1 MKKITTIVT
10 IMLVMLMLF
19 AGCGAE
25 STTSDSA
32 QDMDKAYTV
41 GIIQFVSHPALD
53 NCYEGIKTIFEESG
67 LNITIDRQ
75 VGSDASPDTD
85 CATYANNMVA
95 KKYDMIIAIATP
107 AATSAY
113 AATENTDIPVIF
125 SAVSDPVAAELVAS
139 LDNPG
144 DICTGTSDVL
154 DMEAQLKLIK
164 AFQPD
169 VKKIGVIYT
178 TSEVNSITQLANL
191 KDAASA
197 DGIEIIA
204 SGVQSASDIPATIT
218 ALVDKVDCLN
228 NFSDNNIVN
237 NLSVVINA
245 ANAAGIPVYGSEVEQ
260 VKSGCLASVSI
271 DYVALGELTGEMALD
286 VLNGADPSKM
296 PVKTIS
302 EATPVVNSD
311 VLSSL
316 NIALPDEYKDA
327 ETVTTNK

>member
-1 MKKITTIVT
+1 M
-10 IMLVMLMLF
+10 
-19 AGCGAE
+19 
-25 STTSDSA
+25 
-32 QDMDKAYTV
+32 
-41 GIIQFVSHPALD
+41 
-53 NCYEGIKTIFEESG
+53 
-67 LNITIDRQ
+67 
-75 VGSDASPDTD
+75 
-85 CATYANNMVA
+85 YAIRS
-95 KKYDMIIAIATP
+95 Y
-107 AATSAY
+107 Y
-113 AATENTDIPVIF
+113 
-125 SAVSDPVAAELVAS
+125 
-139 LDNPG
+139 

-154 DMEAQLKLIK
+154 DMAAQLKLIK

-191 KDAASA
+191 KEAASA

-271 DYVALGELTGEMALD
+271 DSVALGELTGEMALD
-286 VLNGADPSKM
+286 VLKGADPSKM

-302 EATPVVNSD
+302 EATPVVNS
-311 VLSSL
+311 
-316 NIALPDEYKDA
+316 
-327 ETVTTNK
+327 